1 MVTVRTAKKIGY
13 YVIALAFLVYGI
25 LRLNGAVPAVGQA
38 MEWSDTEM
46 GRTVLA
52 AARPGFAE
60 MEPRG
65 IVPLSLTGYMMV
77 SLLMG
82 ITLSIGSFLALFKIR
97 AGYYFMG
104 LFFLLFA
111 FGFVNYQVFNS
122 KIIHFAISLAL
133 FILMLWLS
141 DYAQGDTKPT
151 NGDNPNTVS
160 AP

>member
-1 MVTVRTAKKIGY
+1 MAIGRTAKKAGY
-13 YVIALAFLVYGI
+13 YVIALAFLVYGL

-38 MEWSDTEM
+38 MGWSDTEM

-82 ITLSIGSFLALFKIR
+82 ITLSIGSLLALFKIR
-97 AGYYFMG
+97 AGYYLMG
-104 LFFLLFA
+104 LFFVLFA
-111 FGFVNYQVFNS
+111 LGFVNYQVFNS
-122 KIIHFAISLAL
+122 KIIVFAISLAF

-141 DYAQGDTKPT
+141 DRARVHTNPTKA
-151 NGDNPNTVS
+151 DNPNAVP